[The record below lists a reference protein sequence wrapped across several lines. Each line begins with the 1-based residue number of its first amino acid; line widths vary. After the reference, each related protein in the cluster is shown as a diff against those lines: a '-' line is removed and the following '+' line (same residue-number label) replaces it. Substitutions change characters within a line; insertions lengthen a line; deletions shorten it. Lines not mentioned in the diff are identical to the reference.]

1 MTGLYGI
8 PSTRL
13 IAICRQSRV
22 WGLARIL
29 SPPLHLVSLPRARS
43 PRRWTS
49 SSSLRTRET
58 STSLTGWL
66 LRVTPSM
73 EARCLLKSTPSSMSS
88 TRTGHNVSLSKPPLP
103 IKNLSKSILRR
114 KIMPRKSRPS
124 KNHKRTYLQEKKN
137 TRINMKKS
145 GRMRYLTGT
154 SKARTAT
161 DSQPRWP
168 SLDKKVQSSS
178 LRAKSLA
185 PSVILIAHKTLH
197 PI

>member
-1 MTGLYGI
+1 
-8 PSTRL
+8 
-13 IAICRQSRV
+13 
-22 WGLARIL
+22 
-29 SPPLHLVSLPRARS
+29 
-43 PRRWTS
+43 
-49 SSSLRTRET
+49 
-58 STSLTGWL
+58 
-66 LRVTPSM
+66 M

-103 IKNLSKSILRR
+103 IKNLGRILGKNLSKSILRR